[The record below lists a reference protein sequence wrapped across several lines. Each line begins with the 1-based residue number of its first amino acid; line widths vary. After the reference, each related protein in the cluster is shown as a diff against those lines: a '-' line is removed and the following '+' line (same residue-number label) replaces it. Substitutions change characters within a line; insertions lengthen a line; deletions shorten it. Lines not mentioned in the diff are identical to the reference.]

1 MVSFKNRYDAGQKL
15 AEKLMHY
22 RGRENLIV
30 LGLPRGG
37 VPVAYEV
44 ARAIAA
50 KLDVLIV
57 RKLGVPGQEELAM
70 GAIAS
75 GGAQIFNKGLIQ
87 SLNLTQKH
95 IAAIVAREES
105 ELERRE
111 KAYRGDA
118 APLSLEAKTVILVD
132 DGMATGA
139 TMRVAVEAVKSLNP
153 LWIVVAIPVAAASV
167 YQIFVPLVDEVV
179 CVTSPEQFHAVG
191 LWYDDFSPTS
201 DAEVRHLLNLKS

>member
-1 MVSFKNRYDAGQKL
+1 MVVFKNRYDAGQQL
-15 AEKLMHY
+15 GQKLMRY
-22 RGRENLIV
+22 RGQENLIV

-44 ARAIAA
+44 ARMIDAV
-50 KLDVLIV
+50 LDILVV

-75 GGAQIFNKGLIQ
+75 GGAQVFNTGLIQ
-87 SLNLTQKH
+87 ALKLSQTH
-95 IAAIVAREES
+95 IDMIIAREKR

-118 APLSLEAKTVILVD
+118 DALNLEDKTVILVD

-139 TMRVAVEAVKSLNP
+139 TMRVAVDAAKILNP
-153 LWIVVAIPVAAASV
+153 SAIIVAIPVAASSV
-167 YQIFVPLVDEVV
+167 YRIFLRLVDEVV
-179 CVTSPEQFHAVG
+179 CVARPETFNAVG
-191 LWYDDFSPTS
+191 LWYEDFSPTS
-201 DAEVRHLLNLKS
+201 DAEVRHLLSVKQ